1 MPLNWHTK
9 WITCEYAENPIAA
22 NGVSL
27 FRSLIFDR
35 CGVLWSASKE
45 IADVEVVFRF
55 VIYCHFKQYD

>member
-1 MPLNWHTK
+1 MPVQGASLLNWHTK

-35 CGVLWSASKE
+35 CGVLVSLNKN
-45 IADVEVVFRF
+45 
-55 VIYCHFKQYD
+55 H